1 MHSVLAPEP
10 CGSYV
15 PVMKLNGF
23 LITMLALALVTLV
36 PKAQDADAAAAAAR
50 RQAEEERYRRLNSA
64 VEDLQ
69 ASQTTVLK
77 RLAEMGQELRQV
89 REDIDRLKTSNPNYA
104 TQEDIR
110 HLANKVQELDQK
122 RDAERRQMLEK
133 LQKIAETPIPAPP
146 RDSVKPRAKQ
156 PEDTAAATEMK
167 GYEYVV
173 QKGDSLSAIVAEY
186 RKQGIKVTMDMVLK
200 ANPGLKA
207 SAVYPGKKIFIPDP
221 ALK

>member
-1 MHSVLAPEP
+1 
-10 CGSYV
+10 
-15 PVMKLNGF
+15 MKLNGF
-23 LITMLALALVTLV
+23 LITMLALALVTLA

-50 RQAEEERYRRLNSA
+50 RQADEERYRRLNSA

-77 RLAEMGQELRQV
+77 RLSEMGQELRQV
-89 REDIDRLKTSNPNYA
+89 REDLDRLKTSNPNYA
-104 TQEDIR
+104 TQEDIK

-133 LQKIAETPIPAPP
+133 LQKLADAAVPTPPP
-146 RDSVKPRAKQ
+146 RESVKPRAK
-156 PEDTAAATEMK
+156 PTEDTAPATEMK

-173 QKGDSLSAIVAEY
+173 QKGDSLSAVVAEY

-207 SAVYPGKKIFIPDP
+207 STVYPGKKIFIPDP

>member
-1 MHSVLAPEP
+1 
-10 CGSYV
+10 
-15 PVMKLNGF
+15 MKLTGF
-23 LITMLALALVTLV
+23 LITTLALALVTLA

-50 RQAEEERYRRLNSA
+50 RQADEERYRRLNSA

-69 ASQTTVLK
+69 ATQASVMKKLSE
-77 RLAEMGQELRQV
+77 LGQEIRQA

-104 TQEDIR
+104 TQEDIK

-122 RDAERRQMLEK
+122 RDAERRQMLDK
-133 LQKIAETPIPAPP
+133 LQKIAETPAVAPP
-146 RDSVKPRAKQ
+146 RELTKPRKQ
-156 PEDTAAATEMK
+156 TEDTASATEMK

-186 RKQGIKVTMDMVLK
+186 RKQGIKVTLDMVLK

-207 SAVYPGKKIFIPDP
+207 STVYPGKKIFIPDP

>member
-1 MHSVLAPEP
+1 
-10 CGSYV
+10 
-15 PVMKLNGF
+15 MKLNGF
-23 LITMLALALVTLV
+23 LMTLLALALVTLA

-50 RQAEEERYRRLNSA
+50 RQADEERYRRLNSA

-69 ASQTTVLK
+69 ASQNTVLK
-77 RLAEMGQELRQV
+77 RLADMGQEIRQV
-89 REDIDRLKTSNPNYA
+89 REDLDRLKTSNPNYA
-104 TQEDIR
+104 THEDIK

-133 LQKIAETPIPAPP
+133 LQKIAETPAVAPA
-146 RDSVKPRAKQ
+146 RESVKPRAK
-156 PEDTAAATEMK
+156 PTEDTAPATEMK

-207 SAVYPGKKIFIPDP
+207 STVHPGKKIFIPDP

>member
-1 MHSVLAPEP
+1 
-10 CGSYV
+10 
-15 PVMKLNGF
+15 
-23 LITMLALALVTLV
+23 
-36 PKAQDADAAAAAAR
+36 
-50 RQAEEERYRRLNSA
+50 
-64 VEDLQ
+64 
-69 ASQTTVLK
+69 
-77 RLAEMGQELRQV
+77 
-89 REDIDRLKTSNPNYA
+89 
-104 TQEDIR
+104 
-110 HLANKVQELDQK
+110 
-122 RDAERRQMLEK
+122 MLEK

-146 RDSVKPRAKQ
+146 RDQIKSHKQ
-156 PEDTAAATEMK
+156 PEDTAPATEMK